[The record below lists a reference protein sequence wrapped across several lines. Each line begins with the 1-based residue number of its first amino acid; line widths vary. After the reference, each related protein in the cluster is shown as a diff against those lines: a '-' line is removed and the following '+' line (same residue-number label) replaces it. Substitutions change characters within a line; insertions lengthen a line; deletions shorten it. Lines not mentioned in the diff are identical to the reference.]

1 MIHQGGFA
9 MSILRKVKLLEE
21 YVAADTSAI
30 DPAVELAIEKLLKR
44 EVSRMDELKQR
55 LLRQKTDF
63 EKKYGMSSEEFNR
76 HYEEGTMG
84 DEMDYVEWSATVD
97 MLSGIEKRLSV
108 LQQEA
113 SLGQRGSHLDL

>member
-1 MIHQGGFA
+1 MHAKKGGFA

-21 YVAADTSAI
+21 YVAADASAV

-76 HYEEGTMG
+76 RYEKGTMG

-113 SLGQRGSHLDL
+113 SA

>member
-1 MIHQGGFA
+1 

-21 YVAADTSAI
+21 YVAVDASAV

-44 EVSRMDELKQR
+44 EACRMDELRRR

-63 EKKYGMSSEEFNR
+63 EEKYGISSEEFNR
-76 HYEEGTMG
+76 RYEKGAMG

-97 MLSGIEKRLSV
+97 MLSGIEKRLSL
-108 LQQEA
+108 LQQETSA
-113 SLGQRGSHLDL
+113 